1 MISMQKTN
9 LICKIHFLLVANLFF
24 LSTFVYAQKSQKT
37 EVKFDN
43 NEYWWGGVVALGS
56 QMPYLKPVKEFNL
69 ALQHNNNQ
77 VVPLFLSNK
86 GRYIWSEKPFRFAVN
101 DNSLHI
107 DSDFETVQVQQA
119 GSTLKSA
126 YMDAIHKYLKPTGE
140 IPKDIFFSKPQYNTW
155 IELMYNQNQK
165 DIEKYAQAIVDN
177 NFPTGIIMIDD
188 NWQRYYGNFDFR
200 AEKFPDPKGMIN
212 KLHQQGFKVMVWV
225 CPFVSPDSPEYREL
239 AKKGY
244 LLKSKN
250 SNTPATITWWNG
262 QSACYDLTNP
272 EAFNH
277 LVSQLKK
284 MQEEYG
290 IDGFKFDAGDN
301 SFYDERHIASYKKD
315 AISVDH
321 TAAWQKLGE
330 IFPYNEFRAGWK
342 GGGLP
347 LVERLGD
354 KNYSWKAVQDLIP
367 EMLTAGLLGYAYTC
381 PDMIGGGQ
389 FNTFL
394 NIKEDQFNQP
404 LIVRS
409 AQVHALMPM
418 MQFSVAPW
426 RILSKEN
433 LEHVRQAALLHE
445 KMGPYILELA
455 HHASKTG
462 EPIVRH
468 LEYVFPHQGYATCT
482 DQFMLGDKYLVAP
495 VVNDKLERTVDLPKG
510 HKWKDDQGKIYK
522 GGQRYTLDVPLSRL
536 PYFEKIK

>member
-1 MISMQKTN
+1 MQKTCTAFKIYLL
-9 LICKIHFLLVANLFF
+9 LILNVLLNTTLVN
-24 LSTFVYAQKSQKT
+24 AQNQHKT
-37 EVKFDN
+37 EIPFDKD
-43 NEYWWGGVVALGS
+43 EFWWGGVVAYGS
-56 QMPYLKPVKEFNL
+56 QMPYIKPVKEFNL
-69 ALQHNNNQ
+69 GLQHNNNQ
-77 VVPLFLSNK
+77 VVPLFVSNK
-86 GRYIWSEKPFRFAVN
+86 GRYIWSDKPFKFEIN
-101 DNSLHI
+101 DNTLSVR
-107 DSDFETVQVQQA
+107 SDFEKINIQQA
-119 GSTLKSA
+119 GNTLKSA
-126 YMDAIHKYLKPTGE
+126 YLDAIKNHLPPNGK

-200 AEKFPDPKGMIN
+200 AEKFADAKAMIS
-212 KLHQQGFKVMVWV
+212 KLHKQGFQVMVWV
-225 CPFVSPDSPEYREL
+225 CPFVSSDSPEYREL
-239 AKKGY
+239 EKKGF
-244 LLKSKN
+244 LIKNKN
-250 SNTPATITWWNG
+250 SNTPALIQWWNG

-272 EAFNH
+272 KAFDH
-277 LVSQLKK
+277 YVAQLKK
-284 MQEEYG
+284 VQDEYG
-290 IDGFKFDAGDN
+290 VDGFKFDAGDN
-301 SFYDERHIASYKKD
+301 SFYDERILDSYKKD

-321 TAAWQKLGE
+321 TSAWQKLGE
-330 IFPYNEFRAGWK
+330 IFPYNEYRAGWK
-342 GGGLP
+342 GGGTP

-389 FNTFL
+389 WNTFL

-409 AQVHALMPM
+409 AQVHAMMPM

-433 LEHVRQAALLHE
+433 LEHTRQAALLHE

-468 LEYVFPHQGYATCT
+468 MEYAYPNQGYATCI

-495 VVNDKLERTVDLPKG
+495 VVNDKLEREVKLPKG
-510 HKWKDDQGKIYK
+510 SKWKDDLGKVYK
-522 GGQRYTLDVPLSRL
+522 GGQTYKINVPLSRL